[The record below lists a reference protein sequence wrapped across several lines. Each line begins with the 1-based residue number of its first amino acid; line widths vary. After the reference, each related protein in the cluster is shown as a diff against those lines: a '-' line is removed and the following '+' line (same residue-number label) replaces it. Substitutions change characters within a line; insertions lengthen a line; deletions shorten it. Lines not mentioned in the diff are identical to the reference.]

1 MRLIL
6 SNKTTNGYSK
16 DLTFVIFLGV
26 KGNEEGK
33 RRRSSWFIFG
43 LPLNKNVDG
52 NLGKQSLFF
61 PMRG

>member
-16 DLTFVIFLGV
+16 DLTFVIFLGA

-52 NLGKQSLFF
+52 NLGKQ
-61 PMRG
+61 